1 MTVREHIAMQEKR
14 AAEAAERAA
23 EEARELKEY
32 RSQLTFKASSVSRK
46 SSPCLCHLTLILI
59 GSLGLSKLDSVAVQA
74 RPMPQDISGPQRTYV
89 LPEPKMT
96 IPLSPQ
102 LQTCSRA
109 RLPA

>member
-59 GSLGLSKLDSVAVQA
+59 GSLGLSKLEIVLLCRRV
-74 RPMPQDISGPQRTYV
+74 PCHRTY
-89 LPEPKMT
+89 LDHREPMCFQ
-96 IPLSPQ
+96 SQ
-102 LQTCSRA
+102 R
-109 RLPA
+109 